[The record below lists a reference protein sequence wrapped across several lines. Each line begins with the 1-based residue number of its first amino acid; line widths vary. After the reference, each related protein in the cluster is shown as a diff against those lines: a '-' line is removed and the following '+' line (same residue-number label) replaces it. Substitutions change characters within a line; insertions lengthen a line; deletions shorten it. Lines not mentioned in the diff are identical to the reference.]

1 MSKRTAE
8 AENGHGPLK
17 SGHRPEQMDIDGD
30 KDMGDFE
37 DEFEDEF
44 ESEDEMLEAGVDGRP
59 DAEREAEEKA
69 GEPVVCSTA
78 HGAITAHLLTGRTV
92 AAMDVDQ
99 GTFIVGRSKLEPG
112 QTLAPDL
119 STYEMLHSLSTP
131 WPCLSFDIV
140 RDELGDA
147 RKAYP
152 ATIYTVA
159 GTQAE
164 NARAQENHIMVN
176 KFSGL
181 SRMERHGEDESDDD
195 DDDEDAEPILES
207 KSIPLG
213 STTNRIR
220 AHQIP
225 ATEPGRPPTT
235 LTATMTESSNV
246 FIHDVTPHLASF
258 DNPGTVIT
266 QQQDKPISTIRA
278 HKSEGYAVDWS
289 PTVPG
294 GKLLTGD
301 NDGLIYVTTRTDG
314 GGWVTDTRAL
324 RGHTGSV
331 EEIQW
336 SPSEQSV
343 FASASSDGT
352 VRVWDVRSKSRK
364 PALTVQVSTSDVN
377 VMSWSRQTSHL
388 LASGADDGTWAV
400 WDLRQWKAT
409 ATDKPQPLA
418 SFDFHKEQITS
429 VEWHPTDDSI
439 MAVAAGDN
447 TVTLWDLAVEL
458 DEEESK
464 DTAGVK
470 DVPPQ
475 LLFVHYHKAVK
486 ELHWHPQIAG
496 SLVATGEEFSVFRTI
511 SV

>member
-1 MSKRTAE
+1 MAKRTADTE
-8 AENGHGPLK
+8 HGDAPLK
-17 SGHRPEQMDIDGD
+17 GGDRPEKMDVDD
-30 KDMGDFE
+30 NNSREMGEFE

-44 ESEDEMLEAGVDGRP
+44 ESEDEILEAGVDGRP
-59 DAEREAEEKA
+59 DAEREADEKA
-69 GEPVVCSTA
+69 A
-78 HGAITAHLLTGRTV
+78 D
-92 AAMDVDQ
+92 AMEVDQ

-112 QTLAPDL
+112 QTLAPDT
-119 STYEMLHSLSTP
+119 STYEMLHNLSTP

-140 RDELGDA
+140 RDGLGDN

-152 ATIYTVA
+152 ATMYTVA

-164 NARAQENHIMVN
+164 SAKATDNQIMVM

-181 SRMERHGEDESDDD
+181 SRMDRGADDSDSDG
-195 DDDEDAEPILES
+195 DDDEDADPILES
-207 KSIPLG
+207 KSIPIS

-220 AHQIP
+220 THQIP
-225 ATEPGRPPTT
+225 SREPGRAPTT

-246 FIHDVTPHLASF
+246 LIHDVTPHLASF
-258 DNPGTVIT
+258 DNPGTTIT
-266 QQQDKPISTIRA
+266 AKQNKPVWTVRA
-278 HKSEGYAVDWS
+278 HKAEGYAVDWS
-289 PTVPG
+289 PLAPA

-301 NDGLIYVTTRTDG
+301 NDGLIYMTTRADG
-314 GGWVTDTRAL
+314 GGFATDDRPFQ
-324 RGHTGSV
+324 GHASSV
-331 EEIQW
+331 EELQW
-336 SPSEQSV
+336 SPSEPSV

-352 VRVWDVRSKSRK
+352 VRVWDVRSKSRQ
-364 PALTVQVSTSDVN
+364 AAITVQVSAVDVN

-388 LASGADDGTWAV
+388 LATGDDNGVWGV
-400 WDLRQWKAT
+400 WDLRQWKAD
-409 ATDKPQPLA
+409 AAKPQPIA

-439 MAVAAGDN
+439 MAVAAADN

-458 DEEESK
+458 DDEESK

-475 LLFVHYHKAVK
+475 LLFVHYLKDVK
-486 ELHWHPQIAG
+486 EVHWHPQMAG